1 MSHNKIILITTISY
15 IVLYVLIYITVNNL
29 KLTPSDAAGMG
40 LEGGLRSLMILGI
53 FFIIAFILTVVHL
66 FLLKGTTTEIKFLA
80 FLPIL
85 ASVGHILYF
94 FKFG

>member
-1 MSHNKIILITTISY
+1 MNHNKIILITTISY
-15 IVLYVLIYITVNNL
+15 VVLYILVYFIITNL

-40 LEGGLRSLMILGI
+40 MESGLRTLMIIGI

-66 FLLKGTTTEIKFLA
+66 FLLKGTSTGIKFLA